1 MDPRLLR
8 LYSDELAHLREVGAE
23 FAQEFPKIASRL
35 GMEGMEVTDPYVE
48 RLLEGFAFLT
58 ARVQLKLESEHPRL
72 IAHLLEATY
81 PNFLAPVPSMLIARF
96 GVDPADPN
104 LVKGYVVPRG
114 SVVVSELARRTRP
127 WFVQQGIDPTRN
139 EAIAP
144 ESHRKS
150 GGLQVASHRRIIS
163 PRGASQNDSGAESHG
178 AARAGLTRNPLQFF
192 TLGVTHDQIS
202 LFGTASWVGHD
213 LLDYGLL
220 NNTSYL

>member
-8 LYSDELAHLREVGAE
+8 LYSDELAHLRDVGAE

-81 PNFLAPVPSMLIARF
+81 PNFLAPVPSTLIARF
-96 GVDPADPN
+96 AVDPADPN

-114 SVVVSELARRTRP
+114 SAVVSELPRGQETRCEFSTAHAVTLWPIELVSAQYFSHAPDLAAARL
-127 WFVQQGIDPTRN
+127 
-139 EAIAP
+139 P
-144 ESHRKS
+144 ELLGMR
-150 GGLQVASHRRIIS
+150 GGLRLRL
-163 PRGASQNDSGAESHG
+163 RCGG
-178 AARAGLTRNPLQFF
+178 
-192 TLGVTHDQIS
+192 
-202 LFGTASWVGHD
+202 
-213 LLDYGLL
+213 
-220 NNTSYL
+220 